1 MSALDRWWMP
11 ATPALRLATLR
22 VLVGGYGLVYLL
34 VRLPHLLSY
43 ALDDLGR
50 FEPVGIVTLAP
61 APTLP
66 WLYRALV
73 VLLVPTS
80 LAFLLG
86 VRHRAL
92 APLHAALL
100 LWVLSY
106 SNSWGKI
113 LHTDNLFVMHVIVL
127 ALAPAAD
134 ALSIDAR
141 GRPEPPAHM
150 RYGWA
155 PQLMIAIAAA
165 AYLLAGIAK
174 LRNNGLDFAMGET
187 LRNYVA
193 FDNVRKLELGSV
205 YSPLGAAL
213 VPYVGLFSMLAWGS
227 LALEL
232 GAPLALVDRRVGRVW
247 AIGMWGFHVGVLAL
261 MAIGFAYPLSF
272 IAFAGLWDVERI
284 SARGKALLGRGAVP
298 RR

>member
-1 MSALDRWWMP
+1 MIERFWFP
-11 ATPALRLATLR
+11 RTPALRLATLR

-50 FEPVGIVTLAP
+50 FAPVGIVSLAP

-73 VLLVPTS
+73 ALLIPTS
-80 LAFLLG
+80 IAFVIGL
-86 VRHRAL
+86 RHRVL

-100 LWVLSY
+100 LWVLTY

-113 LHTDNLFVMHVIVL
+113 LHTDNLFLMHVIVL
-127 ALAPAAD
+127 ALAPASD

-141 GRPEPPAHM
+141 GRAPVDDHP

-155 PQLMIAIAAA
+155 PRLMVAVAAA
-165 AYLLAGIAK
+165 TYLLAGIAK

-187 LRNYVA
+187 LRNFVA
-193 FDNVRKLELGSV
+193 FDNVRKIELGSTF
-205 YSPLGAAL
+205 SPLGAAL

-232 GAPLALVDRRVGRVW
+232 GAPLALHPRIGRAW
-247 AIGMWGFHVGVLAL
+247 AIGMWSFHVGVLAL
-261 MAIGFAYPLSF
+261 MAIGFVYPLSF
-272 IAFAGLWDVERI
+272 IAFAPLFDVERI
-284 SARGKALLGRGAVP
+284 WRARPL
-298 RR
+298 RRLAITG